1 MKKALLV
8 VLLAACGPKPA
19 TSLRNAQSPPKVDTS
34 ARATNLA
41 DAMRLRGLV
50 PITLTAIKQEMSSAL
65 GMQPAQHGRELV
77 VLETAGWN
85 AAPSV
90 FARRQSDGMIVLVTP
105 WANTIVDRHEA
116 AGCMT
121 FAGGRGW
128 FEEVTYRL
136 PEGATF
142 AGTVKVE
149 YDQHIVAMDY
159 SDRQPDGSACPPPAI
174 D

>member
-1 MKKALLV
+1 MKKALLA

-19 TSLRNAQSPPKVDTS
+19 TSLRNAQSPPTVDTS
-34 ARATNLA
+34 QRATNLA
-41 DAMRLRGLV
+41 DAMRLRGLT
-50 PITLTAIKQEMSSAL
+50 PITLAPIKQEMSSAL
-65 GMQPAQHGRELV
+65 GTPPTQHGRELV
-77 VLETAGWN
+77 VIETAGWN
-85 AAPSV
+85 GGPSV

-105 WANTIVDRHEA
+105 SANTIVDRHES
-116 AGCMT
+116 AGCMH

-136 PEGATF
+136 PEGAKF

-149 YDQHIVAMDY
+149 YDNHIVAMDY
-159 SDRQPDGSACPPPAI
+159 SDRQSDGSACPPPAI